1 MSKKQ
6 KRSVSNSTTIEVA
19 EMQTGDAAPA
29 RRFSAAT
36 TEFNPD
42 YSHITDGLKRIA
54 GLVAFFV
61 VAMIVLTFI
70 IK

>member
-6 KRSVSNSTTIEVA
+6 KRSVSST
-19 EMQTGDAAPA
+19 AAPVA
-29 RRFSAAT
+29 VEDVQATASPIRRFSSVN

-42 YSHITDGLKRIA
+42 YSHVIQGLKRIG

>member
-6 KRSVSNSTTIEVA
+6 KRSVASNTSVDVETV
-19 EMQTGDAAPA
+19 QSAAPV
-29 RRFSAAT
+29 RRFST
-36 TEFNPD
+36 TPTDFNPD
-42 YSHITDGLKRIA
+42 YTHVISGLKRIG